1 MMDEETKKNF
11 IQYLFNLKDDDIS
24 KKQIDTAKTN
34 DNTINTTDTTD
45 TANNISKENIETFIN
60 NTDNI
65 LKEWINHTNTEKGLT
80 LYMSSIE
87 NNQETETQRGWLQ
100 GDHGFYLNSSKHIQL
115 NDYLKDKLK
124 NMNFDKG
131 CLKLDTENNY
141 QNIQT
146 CNQELEKIQIQD
158 IKDITQRI
166 KFNYQVFEETQNFI
180 KKKTETIKQQEL
192 KLQELQEKLEN
203 EKNKFQS
210 QLKDIENLNQKI
222 VNYVSLIQKYMNA
235 DYQSILNINPENFM
249 LTSDLQTII
258 TQILTKNNNNDDNNK
273 EIDSIEKD
281 IIQLSKQFN

>member
-1 MMDEETKKNF
+1 MDEETKKNF
-11 IQYLFNLKDDDIS
+11 IQYLFNLKDDNIS
-24 KKQIDTAKTN
+24 HKQIDNNNNNTN
-34 DNTINTTDTTD
+34 NNTDTT
-45 TANNISKENIETFIN
+45 TNISKENIETFIN

-80 LYMSSIE
+80 LYMSSME
-87 NNQETETQRGWLQ
+87 NNQETETQKGWLQ

-158 IKDITQRI
+158 IKDITKRI
-166 KFNYQVFEETQNFI
+166 EFNYKIFEESQQFVRQ
-180 KKKTETIKQQEL
+180 KTETIKQQEL